1 MSFGLIFKD
10 ELVGFYKSKVMIALW
25 IGLPALALILY
36 VTSRALGAMDFG
48 ITAITAILV
57 SNVGGLIAAIM
68 LAVSIIHEKDEH
80 AYDLFLIRPIKR
92 WYFIISKFLSV
103 YLCVIIA
110 CLLAISIGIV
120 IDFFIT
126 GIELELFKEQLI
138 DSLIMTLSTIAV
150 ASSFGILVG
159 VLSPSVVVGVI
170 LTIFVGNYVISIPSL
185 PLFFHIDNPVLI
197 VTLIGVISTTILLL
211 LAIILFERKEFT

>member
-25 IGLPALALILY
+25 VGLPALAVILY

-48 ITAITAILV
+48 ITLITAILV
-57 SNVGGLIAAIM
+57 SNIGGLIAAIM

-92 WYFIISKFLSV
+92 WYFIMSKFLSV

-110 CLLAISIGIV
+110 CLLAISVGIL

-126 GIELELFKEQLI
+126 GIEFELFQEQLI

-159 VLSPSVVVGVI
+159 VFSPSVVVGVI

-185 PLFFHIDNPVLI
+185 PLFFPIDNPVLI

-211 LAIILFERKEFT
+211 LAIVLFERKEFT